1 MSVESITAEFV
12 DLGRKGSRKILL
24 GLSGSEEKGQSSK
37 GDWPFFCVCE
47 VKGTGA
53 ECRYGV
59 GLSEGGAM
67 LENG

>member
-37 GDWPFFCVCE
+37 GGWPFLFFCGE
-47 VKGTGA
+47 VEWFDRGDSLLA
-53 ECRYGV
+53 
-59 GLSEGGAM
+59 
-67 LENG
+67 